1 MKNDLIL
8 IGCFMA
14 MVFAT
19 SYVADTN
26 ASENVK
32 RLSVEKTLLASNKL
46 AFVSNISKPVKNKLK
61 IIIYTNGCFD
71 VKRRNKFLLRCA

>member
-19 SYVADTN
+19 SYVAETN

-32 RLSVEKTLLASNKL
+32 RLSVEKTLLT
-46 AFVSNISKPVKNKLK
+46 SNISKPVKNKLK
-61 IIIYTNGCFD
+61 ITIYTNGCFD
-71 VKRRNKFLLRCA
+71 VKRGNKFLLRCA